1 MNAHLPTPKRDMR
14 ILLLEGIND
23 SAVDLLHQAGYG
35 DIVRLPKAL
44 DGAALGAALA
54 GVHLLGIRS
63 RTQLTEAVFA
73 AAPELLAVGCFSVG
87 TNQVELAA
95 ARARG
100 IPVFN
105 APFSNTRSV
114 AELVIGEIVMLM
126 RRVLPRS
133 AAAHAGGWDKSA
145 KDSNELRGK
154 VLGIVGYGNIGT
166 QLSTLAEAMG
176 MRVIY
181 YDTSDRLRHG
191 NTEPVDSLD
200 ALLGGSDVVSLHVP
214 ETPATEGMIGE
225 AELGRM
231 RAGAY
236 LINNSRGTVVDL
248 DALAAAL
255 RSGRLRGAAVDVFP
269 REPGANGERFS
280 TPLQGIDNVILTPHV
295 GGSTE
300 EAQERIG
307 TEVSRKLAEYGDS
320 GSTVGAV
327 NFPQVQLPHTAA
339 GARYVHVHR
348 NVPGILG
355 RVNAVFSGRGLN
367 VAAQYLQTDGE
378 LGYVVVEVEGPP
390 DAAVLAELAALE
402 GTMRARLLRG

>member
-1 MNAHLPTPKRDMR
+1 MNAHLPIPKRDMR
-14 ILLLEGIND
+14 VLLLEGIND
-23 SAVDLLHQAGYG
+23 SAVDLLHQAGYTA
-35 DIVRLPKAL
+35 VLRLPKAL
-44 DGAALGAALA
+44 DGAALTEALQ

-63 RTQLTEAVFA
+63 RTQLSEAVFA

-95 ARARG
+95 ARVRG

-114 AELVIGEIVMLM
+114 AELVIGEIVMLL
-126 RRVLPRS
+126 RRVLLRS
-133 AAAHAGGWDKSA
+133 NAAHAGGWDKSA
-145 KDSNELRGK
+145 KDSNEVRGK

-181 YDTSDRLRHG
+181 FDVSDKLRHG

-200 ALLGGSDVVSLHVP
+200 ALLGASDVVSLHVP
-214 ETPATEGMIGE
+214 ETLATEGMIGE
-225 AELGRM
+225 AEIARM

-236 LINNSRGTVVDL
+236 LINNSRGRVVDL

-255 RSGRLRGAAVDVFP
+255 RSGHLRGAAVDVFP
-269 REPGANGERFS
+269 REPGANGERFV

-307 TEVSRKLAEYGDS
+307 TEVARKLAEYGDS

-339 GARYVHVHR
+339 GARYVHVHH

-390 DAAVLAELAALE
+390 DAAVLAELTGLE
-402 GTMRARLLRG
+402 GTMRARLLRA